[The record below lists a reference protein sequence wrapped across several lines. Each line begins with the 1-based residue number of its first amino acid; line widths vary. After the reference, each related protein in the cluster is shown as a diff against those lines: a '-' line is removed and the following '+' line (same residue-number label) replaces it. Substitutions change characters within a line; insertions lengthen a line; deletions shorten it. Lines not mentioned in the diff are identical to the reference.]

1 MLTHILTTSF
11 NRLIDKT
18 AWARERLQSHT
29 GQSVRLTIES
39 LLTLDFRIESDG
51 HVVSANHGEAADAT
65 LTLTPDL
72 LARLAANDRQAF
84 REVSLR
90 GDPTLT
96 ETLLYLG
103 KILPSE
109 IEADLSVLIGDVLS
123 HRAVQAGQGL
133 LHWHLQSAHNV
144 SQALARFLADEK
156 PVIASRSQLDRLAS
170 EADALQQQ
178 VSRLETRIQA
188 LAIPHKPQTENN
200 RLSLAN
206 QR

>member
-1 MLTHILTTSF
+1 MLTHILTPSF

-18 AWARERLQSHT
+18 AWARERLQSHA

-39 LLTLDFRIESDG
+39 LLTLNFRIESDG
-51 HVVSANHGEAADAT
+51 HVVSANHGEAAAAT

-72 LARLAANDRQAF
+72 LGRLAANDRQAF
-84 REVSLR
+84 REISLS

-109 IEADLSVLIGDVLS
+109 IEADLSMLIGDALS
-123 HRAVQAGQGL
+123 HRAVQVGQGL
-133 LHWHLQSAHNV
+133 LHWHLQSALNV
-144 SQALARFLADEK
+144 SQALARFLADEE
-156 PVIASRSQLDRLAS
+156 PVIASRNQLERLAS
-170 EADALQQQ
+170 GAETLQQQ
-178 VSRLETRIQA
+178 VARLETRVHA
-188 LAIPHKPQTENN
+188 LAIPHKPQIETN

>member
-1 MLTHILTTSF
+1 MLTHILTPSF
-11 NRLIDKT
+11 NRLIDKA
-18 AWARERLQSHT
+18 AWARERLQSHA
-29 GQSVRLTIES
+29 GQSVRFEIES

-51 HVVSANHGEAADAT
+51 HVMPANHGEAADAI

-72 LARLAANDRQAF
+72 LARLAANDKQAF
-84 REVSLR
+84 HEISLN

-133 LHWHLQSAHNV
+133 LHWHLQSAHNI
-144 SQALARFLADEK
+144 SQALARFLAEEQ
-156 PVIASRSQLDRLAS
+156 PVIASRNQLDQLAS
-170 EADALQQQ
+170 ETEALQEQ